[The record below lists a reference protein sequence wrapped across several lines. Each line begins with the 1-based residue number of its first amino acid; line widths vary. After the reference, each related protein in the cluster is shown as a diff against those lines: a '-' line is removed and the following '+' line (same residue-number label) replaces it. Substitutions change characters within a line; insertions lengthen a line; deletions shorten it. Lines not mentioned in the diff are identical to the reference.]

1 LRARWLNRLGL
12 GEGGSRHSADL
23 IGQGTLTSGRGVKV
37 DQRGALGVLP
47 HPGHEFFG
55 VRAAS
60 AVSWLPVCRSYGYSW
75 AEIGSRL
82 GITRQAAHQ
91 RWAASS

>member
-1 LRARWLNRLGL
+1 LRARWLSRLGL

-55 VRAAS
+55 VRA
-60 AVSWLPVCRSYGYSW
+60 R
-75 AEIGSRL
+75 IGSEL
-82 GITRQAAHQ
+82 VAGVPQVVEVDAFQTD
-91 RWAASS
+91 SG